1 MTKYNEKKNQK
12 NMTPKTSVPN
22 GANDY
27 EEDLLYTYKQKN
39 ETSQMRWNNNLCRKP
54 RK

>member
-1 MTKYNEKKNQK
+1 MAGPEQNKNQK
-12 NMTPKTSVPN
+12 GTITDTTVSIDDADP
-22 GANDY
+22 

-39 ETSQMRWNNNLCRKP
+39 DNSQMRWNNNLCRKP